1 MKSNKSLR
9 LNMNHSMEKTTRPC
23 SAYTP
28 KPYVISSKN
37 LDDIPPVL
45 YTMPTQSK
53 GMGAK
58 IEKEQLYEQTM
69 QLKRRVNR
77 LKAEL
82 DEAKSTIV
90 KKELDLRKKEK
101 IIEDLS
107 KENDVKIVQ
116 EENLKKAKESTL
128 ITLCKRKYYEMK
140 DKYEKACEENEVL
153 KSNIKITK
161 IKEIQVVTEVLENEL
176 EQMKNLY
183 IHSKE
188 QNKNNLKEIAEL
200 QEFKVKFFQQ
210 HQIIETLQ
218 QNYENANKETQD
230 SKEEI
235 GKLRERMAK
244 NESEYKKLKIENQK
258 LKASNEKYLN
268 EKKMKEKSTMNQAE
282 YENTIN
288 QLRDEVS
295 KYKNL
300 YTAECNRKRN
310 SQPVQ
315 PLPQQRKVNQQRV
328 FDYNSIRQIDQ
339 KSETEKDVKINLY
352 KNIIKDQNIKINIYE
367 EYLVNSGA
375 DPEQILLGNRY
386 EGVINSK
393 FSQKAKAKSRPK
405 SSKRLEE
412 RKTSEINTEEE
423 QKVQEIDLEPTDESS
438 SKEKDKYVIPQN
450 EEDSY
455 IDPEKIL
462 RIFQT
467 NFSGRHTTK
476 NTLLNELNKI
486 YEHFESKNEAS
497 TDEFI
502 EPFLN
507 LLKDAMKAS
516 QETDVDFIKEFLL
529 KFLETLSQD
538 TGRFFEILQNLFEQ
552 TEDYTSLQNEAEL
565 NQELA
570 NIFKP
575 IKKDLLNYLKY
586 NTIEGGNIIDCVI
599 FEKIV
604 IEKLHIE
611 MAPTLY
617 LYLLFKMKESTPEIS
632 SIFNLNYS
640 FISDLVASNIN
651 SQVNDNIQISSNEN
665 NLYNLSSVSSK
676 FEKENTSSKPN
687 QIDEKSNESRAITEE
702 EKKTEEDEI
711 EKMVVDK
718 EKLNKTMGGIL
729 SSLIYSYKQFDAVVE
744 DICEEVDSDEG
755 KKVRGMTYED
765 FSRKLG
771 ELGIIIS
778 DMDRKYILKTY
789 RMKNK
794 KLNADKMKEDLSKM
808 DVKYLTME
816 KLN

>member
-352 KNIIKDQNIKINIYE
+352 KMNFAKGVKAIAFSNCVYFDNQNKTLPIGMDKDTRLLAKISDTDLHLENKKVVFTVKSI
-367 EYLVNSGA
+367 S
-375 DPEQILLGNRY
+375 
-386 EGVINSK
+386 SF
-393 FSQKAKAKSRPK
+393 FSMNHSI
-405 SSKRLEE
+405 SNVF
-412 RKTSEINTEEE
+412 TFMNT
-423 QKVQEIDLEPTDESS
+423 
-438 SKEKDKYVIPQN
+438 
-450 EEDSY
+450 
-455 IDPEKIL
+455 
-462 RIFQT
+462 F
-467 NFSGRHTTK
+467 
-476 NTLLNELNKI
+476 
-486 YEHFESKNEAS
+486 
-497 TDEFI
+497 
-502 EPFLN
+502 
-507 LLKDAMKAS
+507 
-516 QETDVDFIKEFLL
+516 EFL
-529 KFLETLSQD
+529 
-538 TGRFFEILQNLFEQ
+538 
-552 TEDYTSLQNEAEL
+552 
-565 NQELA
+565 
-570 NIFKP
+570 
-575 IKKDLLNYLKY
+575 
-586 NTIEGGNIIDCVI
+586 
-599 FEKIV
+599 
-604 IEKLHIE
+604 
-611 MAPTLY
+611 
-617 LYLLFKMKESTPEIS
+617 
-632 SIFNLNYS
+632 
-640 FISDLVASNIN
+640 
-651 SQVNDNIQISSNEN
+651 
-665 NLYNLSSVSSK
+665 
-676 FEKENTSSKPN
+676 
-687 QIDEKSNESRAITEE
+687 
-702 EKKTEEDEI
+702 
-711 EKMVVDK
+711 
-718 EKLNKTMGGIL
+718 
-729 SSLIYSYKQFDAVVE
+729 
-744 DICEEVDSDEG
+744 
-755 KKVRGMTYED
+755 
-765 FSRKLG
+765 
-771 ELGIIIS
+771 
-778 DMDRKYILKTY
+778 
-789 RMKNK
+789 
-794 KLNADKMKEDLSKM
+794 
-808 DVKYLTME
+808 
-816 KLN
+816 